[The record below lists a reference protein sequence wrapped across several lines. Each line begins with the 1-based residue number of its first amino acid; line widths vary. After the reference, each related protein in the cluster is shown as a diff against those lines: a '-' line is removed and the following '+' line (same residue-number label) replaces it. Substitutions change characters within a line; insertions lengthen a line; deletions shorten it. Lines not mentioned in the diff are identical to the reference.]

1 MSLTWS
7 LFFPPK
13 PTLTEANL
21 PSQERKVFIVT
32 GGYSGIGF
40 ELCRILYQAGGK
52 VYLAGRSEEKARAAI
67 QKIKALLP
75 SKNYSQASSP
85 KPGEIVFLLLS
96 LDDLQ
101 TIKPAADKFLANESR
116 LDVLFNNAGVSNP
129 PRHSVSAQGHELQ
142 FATNCLGPHL
152 LTQLLVP
159 ILTKTAKSSPSS
171 SVRVIWTGSLIVDL
185 STPEGGPLVAD
196 FEHPSADQQVNYTN
210 TKVGNW
216 YLANSLAHQVGE
228 YGVLSLAQNP
238 GNLKTAL
245 TRHVSAIVPIL
256 VAPILYSAKF
266 GAYTALWSAF
276 STDLTIEDGG
286 KYILPWGRLHPS
298 PRKDLLAALQS
309 EEDGGTGIAFKFVD
323 FCDKK
328 IADFK

>member
-1 MSLTWS
+1 MDLTWS

-21 PSQERKVFIVT
+21 PSQEGKVFIVT

-40 ELCRILYQAGGK
+40 ELCSILYQAGGK
-52 VYLAGRSEEKARAAI
+52 VYLAGRSEEKAQAAI
-67 QKIKALLP
+67 EKIKALLP
-75 SKNYSQASSP
+75 SKNNSQAASP
-85 KPGEIVFLLLS
+85 KPGEIVFLSVS

-101 TIKPAADKFLANESR
+101 TIKPATDKFLADESR

-129 PRHSVSAQGHELQ
+129 PQGSVSPQGHELQ

-152 LTQLLVP
+152 LTQLLLPV
-159 ILTKTAKSSPSS
+159 LSRTAKSSPSS
-171 SVRVIWTGSLIVDL
+171 NVRVIWSGSLVVDL
-185 STPEGGPLVAD
+185 STPQGGPSVAD
-196 FEHPSADQQVNYTN
+196 FEHPSTNQQVNYTN
-210 TKVGNW
+210 SKVGNW
-216 YLANSLAHQVGE
+216 YLANSLAAQVGE
-228 YGVLSLAQNP
+228 HGILSIAQNP

-245 TRHVSAIVPIL
+245 TRHVPAIIPFL
-256 VAPILYSAKF
+256 AAPILYSAKF

-309 EEDGGTGIAFKFVD
+309 EENGGTGNGFKFVD
-323 FCDKK
+323 FCDRK
-328 IADFK
+328 IVEFK